1 MFVWT
6 REKKNANFH
15 DEIHK
20 DNSNSI
26 NENDNLMKVLTG
38 KKSIDFFPSHTVY
51 SNWMDLFKTRERER
65 ER

>member
-26 NENDNLMKVLTG
+26 NENDNLIKVLTG
-38 KKSIDFFPSHTVY
+38 KKSIDFFPLAY
-51 SNWMDLFKTRERER
+51 SLFKLDGFI
-65 ER
+65 